1 MPTGPVNLRA
11 LASIGAKQRLR
22 ELDDERATLLRAF
35 PELTTGDVAGPR
47 RRGRPRKE
55 SHRLAVA
62 ENEATSHS
70 GTRKRRKMSAA
81 ARKRIS
87 EAQKARWRKQKA
99 AK

>member
-1 MPTGPVNLRA
+1 MPTGSVNVRA

-22 ELDDERATLLRAF
+22 ELDDERAALVRAF

-47 RRGRPRKE
+47 RRGRPRKDGY
-55 SHRLAVA
+55 RPALA
-62 ENEATSHS
+62 ENEATHS